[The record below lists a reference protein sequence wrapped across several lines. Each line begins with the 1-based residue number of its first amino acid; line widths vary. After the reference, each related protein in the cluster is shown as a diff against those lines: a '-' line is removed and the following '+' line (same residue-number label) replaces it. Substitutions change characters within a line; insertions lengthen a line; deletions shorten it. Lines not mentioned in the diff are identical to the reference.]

1 MRRKKKI
8 AGYEDTAP
16 SQKALETWAEKQLVR
31 WRELHED
38 DWRFRWKDEVLRLG
52 HGNPNLPVAACIY
65 EAARESE
72 ILRGWSVLAGRIRRN
87 RNAFDSARLAEI
99 ESKSDTP
106 SISGAPTSPWDFRLA
121 KFRGI
126 DSETVERRLCQAI
139 EDFPGAR
146 RSMNLFPAHE
156 FLARFGADLAANVSF
171 AELWRSDRER
181 VINTTPK
188 WYSGMLLERGAL
200 SVPFCHPGFREG
212 EDLLNDGLRVAWERV
227 ACFDDMI
234 SEERR
239 RKKRGDFGNEA
250 VVFSIHWRAAT
261 NKELA
266 AEFLEWLRTHR
277 PPTEPEPPRHSPTSP
292 RKLDEILR
300 CLRVM
305 RLRQGNTDAKVLAM
319 SKREDGGDEK
329 EIGRDGRKAEQW
341 CREVFCFGTEPKHAK
356 QGGSK

>member
-1 MRRKKKI
+1 MRRTKKI

-16 SQKALETWAEKQLVR
+16 SQKALEAWAEKQLVR

-38 DWRFRWKDEVLRLG
+38 DWRFRWKEEVLKLCKSA
-52 HGNPNLPVAACIY
+52 PNIPVAACIY

-72 ILRGWSVLAGRIRRN
+72 ILRAWAVLAGRIRRN
-87 RNAFDSARLAEI
+87 RNAFDSAHFAEND
-99 ESKSDTP
+99 SKPDKP
-106 SISGAPTSPWDFRLA
+106 SISGAPSSPWDFRFA
-121 KFRGI
+121 TFRGI
-126 DSETVERRLCQAI
+126 DAETVERRLCQAI

-212 EDLLNDGLRVAWERV
+212 EELLNDGLRVAWERV

-250 VVFSIHWRAAT
+250 VVLSIHWRAAT

-292 RKLDEILR
+292 RKLDAILR
-300 CLRVM
+300 CMSAM
-305 RLRQGNTDAKVLAM
+305 RLRHRATDAQVAGKLR
-319 SKREDGGDEK
+319 KNGGDEK
-329 EIGRDGRKAEQW
+329 EIGKDGRRAESW
-341 CREVFCFGTEPKHAK
+341 CRDVFCFGTEPAHAK